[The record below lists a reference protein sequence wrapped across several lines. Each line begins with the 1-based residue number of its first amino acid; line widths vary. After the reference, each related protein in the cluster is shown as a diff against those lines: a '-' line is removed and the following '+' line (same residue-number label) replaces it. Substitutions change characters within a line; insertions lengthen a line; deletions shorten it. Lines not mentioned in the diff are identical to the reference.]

1 MEITP
6 ANLELANKLLKKAF
20 PGHEPFKIE
29 TQEDNAGYTHQWND
43 FDDKFEAFKT
53 FEQFELTSDSMPFR
67 IYTDTDMAD
76 FIVCEEIDNPGC
88 YYLSNGDPGYPD
100 DSEIKEHESFNHFT
114 SALFNVFTRELGRL
128 LLSEIEDFEPD
139 TWEFDE

>member
-20 PGHEPFKIE
+20 PGHEPFRIE
-29 TQEDNAGYTHQWND
+29 KQEDEDN
-43 FDDKFEAFKT
+43 FKS
-53 FEQFELTSDSMPFR
+53 FELVSDTTPFR
-67 IYTDTDMAD
+67 IYSDTDISD
-76 FIVCEEIDNPGC
+76 SLNLRFIVCEEIDNPGC

-114 SALFNVFTRELGRL
+114 RALFNVFTRELGRL